1 MKTYWIHVEYNL
13 MVFLDEKIKGNG
25 AYIAF

>member
-1 MKTYWIHVEYNL
+1 MKTHWIHVEYNL
-13 MVFLDEKIKGNG
+13 MVFLAEKIKGNG

>member
-13 MVFLDEKIKGNG
+13 MVFLTEKIKGNG